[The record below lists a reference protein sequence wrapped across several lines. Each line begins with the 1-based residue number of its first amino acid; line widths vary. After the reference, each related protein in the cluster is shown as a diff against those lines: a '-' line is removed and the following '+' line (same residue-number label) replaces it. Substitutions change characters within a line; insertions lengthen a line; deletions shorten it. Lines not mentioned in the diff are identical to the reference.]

1 MTYLELIRPAEYKLD
16 KGNITLGQY
25 ERIIELLNR
34 EIQPEII
41 RCKDCKYWRID
52 SEGERYCDRIVGVL
66 GCDDGNGF
74 CSDAEKR
81 GQLE

>member
-1 MTYLELIRPAEYKLD
+1 MRCENCAYFIKKL
-16 KGNITLGQY
+16 KCSITGDSMSRY
-25 ERIIELLNR
+25 ERMIEPLNR

-66 GCDDGNGF
+66 GCDDGNGY
-74 CSDAEKR
+74 CSDAER
-81 GQLE
+81 R

>member
-1 MTYLELIRPAEYKLD
+1 MTYLELIRSAEYKLD

-25 ERIIELLNR
+25 ERMIEPLNR
-34 EIQPEII
+34 EIQSEITQ
-41 RCKDCKYWRID
+41 CKNCKYWRID

-74 CSDAEKR
+74 CSDAER
-81 GQLE
+81 R

>member
-1 MTYLELIRPAEYKLD
+1 MQKDLISRQMAVET
-16 KGNITLGQY
+16 IMGQPP
-25 ERIIELLNR
+25 EPLNR

-66 GCDDGNGF
+66 GCEDGNGY
-74 CSDAEKR
+74 CSDAER
-81 GQLE
+81 R

>member
-1 MTYLELIRPAEYKLD
+1 MQKDLISRQMAVET
-16 KGNITLGQY
+16 IMGQP
-25 ERIIELLNR
+25 LNR

-66 GCDDGNGF
+66 GCDDGNGY
-74 CSDAEKR
+74 CSDAER
-81 GQLE
+81 R

>member
-1 MTYLELIRPAEYKLD
+1 MTYLDLIRSAEYKLD

-25 ERIIELLNR
+25 ERMIEPLNR

-52 SEGERYCDRIVGVL
+52 SEGERYCDRIVGAL
-66 GCDDGNGF
+66 GCDDGSGY
-74 CSDAEKR
+74 CSDAER
-81 GQLE
+81 GGS